1 LKINYPSQNPIP
13 LLNISLSRRY
23 RQAFEELMSDTLP
36 IYRLNPAVAIEDF
49 GERSLALHCEDLRLV
64 ELNAT
69 ARDLINRLDGETP
82 LEAIVA
88 TMAMVYAQPVEVIL
102 EDARVILGQ
111 MEQLGIVEPV
121 QPQTEQNA

>member
-1 LKINYPSQNPIP
+1 
-13 LLNISLSRRY
+13 
-23 RQAFEELMSDTLP
+23 MSTTMP
-36 IYRLNPAVAIEDF
+36 IYRLNPVVAIEDF

-88 TMAMVYAQPVEVIL
+88 AMAMVYAQPVEVIL

>member
-1 LKINYPSQNPIP
+1 
-13 LLNISLSRRY
+13 
-23 RQAFEELMSDTLP
+23 MSDTLP

>member
-1 LKINYPSQNPIP
+1 
-13 LLNISLSRRY
+13 
-23 RQAFEELMSDTLP
+23 MSDTLP

-88 TMAMVYAQPVEVIL
+88 AMAMVYAQPVEVIL

>member
-1 LKINYPSQNPIP
+1 MSP
-13 LLNISLSRRY
+13 LHRY
-23 RQAFEELMSDTLP
+23 RQVFEEPMSTTIP
-36 IYRLNPAVAIEDF
+36 IYRLNPVVAIEDF

-69 ARDLINRLDGETP
+69 ARDLVNRLDGETP
-82 LEAIVA
+82 LEAVA
-88 TMAMVYAQPVEVIL
+88 AAMAAEYAQPVEVIL

-121 QPQTEQNA
+121 PEAS

>member
-1 LKINYPSQNPIP
+1 
-13 LLNISLSRRY
+13 
-23 RQAFEELMSDTLP
+23 MP
-36 IYRLNPAVAIEDF
+36 IYRLNPVVAIEDF

-88 TMAMVYAQPVEVIL
+88 AMAMVYAQPVEVIL
-102 EDARVILGQ
+102 EDVRVILGQ